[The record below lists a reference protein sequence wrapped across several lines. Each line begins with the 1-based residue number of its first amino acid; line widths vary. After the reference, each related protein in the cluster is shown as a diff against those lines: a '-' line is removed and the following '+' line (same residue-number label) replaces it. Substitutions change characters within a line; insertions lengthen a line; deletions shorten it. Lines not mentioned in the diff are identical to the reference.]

1 MVTKYNKIR
10 RLNGSV
16 ISRVASNE
24 PESDCSSPF
33 GTNEIIRQRN
43 GFVAMTPS
51 ITRGIR
57 QGDYAGAFCYVL
69 CLQFNANQWWGLQSQ
84 FSPLRYFPDFS
95 ALSKHTLD
103 TEYHVCIWQVS
114 PQLSCGDT
122 CHIWMWFKGSNSYFA
137 RSKNLLTE
145 KLTNGALV
153 APTSGHFGMGIQH
166 RCAYRCA
173 LLRMRGPPSQARCNL
188 AEAWT
193 TTYHRNQQHIVVN
206 SYNPGAMVTK
216 ELPGA
221 SINGYLDCHHQSV
234 SAFYIM
240 QGSKLRIQFLIGGF
254 IYIP

>member
-1 MVTKYNKIR
+1 MV
-10 RLNGSV
+10 V
-16 ISRVASNE
+16 ISRMASDE

-43 GFVAMTPS
+43 GFVAMMLS

-57 QGDYAGAFCYVL
+57 QGDYAGALCYAL
-69 CLQFNANQWWGLQSQ
+69 CFLFNANQWWGLQSQ

-122 CHIWMWFKGSNSYFA
+122 CQIWMWFKGSNSYFCKIEKFA
-137 RSKNLLTE
+137 YGEINERSFSSPHPSTFRH
-145 KLTNGALV
+145 GDS
-153 APTSGHFGMGIQH
+153 TSLRLSVCI
-166 RCAYRCA
+166 A
-173 LLRMRGPPSQARCNL
+173 RMRGPPSQARCNL

-216 ELPGA
+216 ELPWA

-240 QGSKLRIQFLIGGF
+240 QGSNLRIQFLIGGF